1 MTKMKTK
8 SSREISLAIA
18 CAITVCLA
26 ACSGAN
32 KNQGSNGGSPVP
44 PKVRSSKDVVRF
56 GGSAVGF
63 SVPGQGSVDVVVVIE
78 SGYHVNANPATF
90 SYLIPTELTAE
101 KVEGLEVS
109 KPVYPV
115 AENKKFEFA
124 PELLAVYEGE
134 IKIKLPLRVI
144 PSNGSKQLPVNL
156 RVQACNQE
164 ECFPPDTLHTTIAVE
179 VK

>member
-1 MTKMKTK
+1 MTKMKTR
-8 SSREISLAIA
+8 SSRKIFLAIA
-18 CAITVCLA
+18 CAILFCLA

-32 KNQGSNGGSPVP
+32 KNQGSNTGSPVP
-44 PKVRSSKDVVRF
+44 PKIRSSKDVVKF

-63 SVPGQGSVDVVVVIE
+63 SAPGQDSVDVVIVID

-90 SYLIPTELTAE
+90 SYLIPTELTTE
-101 KVEGLEVS
+101 KVEGLEVG
-109 KPVYPV
+109 KPIYPT
-115 AENKKFEFA
+115 AEKKKFQFA
-124 PELLAVYEGE
+124 DEPLAVYEGE
-134 IKIKLPLRVI
+134 IKIKLPLRVL

-164 ECFPPDTLHTTIAVE
+164 ECFPPDSLHTTIPVE

>member
-1 MTKMKTK
+1 MR
-8 SSREISLAIA
+8 SRRNITLAVV
-18 CAITVCLA
+18 CGLSVCLA
-26 ACSGAN
+26 ACSNAN
-32 KNQGSNGGSPVP
+32 KNQGSTGGSPTP

-56 GGSAVGF
+56 GGSGIAF
-63 SVPGQGSVDVVVVIE
+63 SKPGEGSVDVVVVIE

-101 KVEGLEVS
+101 KIEGLEVG
-109 KPVYPV
+109 KPIYPV

-124 PELLAVYEGE
+124 PELLAVYEGQ
-134 IKIKLPLRVI
+134 IKIKLPLRVS